1 MSRDPRAQPRAASAL
16 GLWENFPEQPP
27 IVERCKRTCK
37 AIALQQLVFRSAS
50 SMGRGP
56 SLSKSLGLP
65 PRKDLPQARYKKQ
78 RYLLQPCT
86 LGTPSN
92 KGLEP
97 KYWRA
102 NELS

>member
-27 IVERCKRTCK
+27 IVERSKRTCE
-37 AIALQQLVFRSAS
+37 AIALLQLF
-50 SMGRGP
+50 
-56 SLSKSLGLP
+56 SLREFYGSRTQSLKVPRRP

-92 KGLEP
+92 KGT
-97 KYWRA
+97 
-102 NELS
+102 

>member
-1 MSRDPRAQPRAASAL
+1 
-16 GLWENFPEQPP
+16 
-27 IVERCKRTCK
+27 
-37 AIALQQLVFRSAS
+37 
-50 SMGRGP
+50 MGRGP
-56 SLSKSLGLP
+56 SLSKSLGL